1 MQTQQHSAQSL
12 SSRRHS
18 FSSSAS
24 FSFPPN
30 SFTDSDSHRTSQELL
45 QTQIRQFPSQ
55 QHLLQSIFQQ
65 SSLPDSQFCSSKMSN
80 IHSTINSTSR
90 SASTTT
96 KTIRNTTSHS
106 TIYSDNTSVPEPTSS
121 LSDSEIPTNCPYD
134 LTLSIDELLA
144 PSKRPRN
151 SKKPPPRPPN
161 SWILFSKDY
170 AARLKLLSNGSGA
183 DAQKIVK
190 NAKPEWDKLS
200 DDAKKWFNGLAE
212 IAKRRH
218 KAMYPEYKFKPRPRE
233 RRRSSMNPLG
243 RPEFAYDPV
252 DKSYVYVDDGSNN
265 FEFAG
270 DNTSLE
276 TIVLPD
282 DGRGTSVQNNSLI
295 PLIPNFNLEYLR
307 MNSESYNNPL
317 FAPILYNENYGI
329 TSPSFGD
336 GNGGVYGN

>member
-1 MQTQQHSAQSL
+1 
-12 SSRRHS
+12 
-18 FSSSAS
+18 
-24 FSFPPN
+24 
-30 SFTDSDSHRTSQELL
+30 
-45 QTQIRQFPSQ
+45 
-55 QHLLQSIFQQ
+55 
-65 SSLPDSQFCSSKMSN
+65 MSN
-80 IHSTINSTSR
+80 PS
-90 SASTTT
+90 
-96 KTIRNTTSHS
+96 
-106 TIYSDNTSVPEPTSS
+106 PS

-252 DKSYVYVDDGSNN
+252 DKSYVYAIDDDGNN
-265 FEFAG
+265 FEFARE
-270 DNTSLE
+270 DASLGE
-276 TIVLPD
+276 IVLSD
-282 DGRGTSVQNNSLI
+282 DNRATSVQNSSLI
-295 PLIPNFNLEYLR
+295 PLIPNFNLEYMR
-307 MNSESYNNPL
+307 MNNNSYNPPL
-317 FAPILYNENYGI
+317 FAPILYNENYGM
-329 TSPSFGD
+329 TSPSFED
-336 GNGGVYGN
+336 GSGLYGN